1 MKRIVLSLL
10 LLFWA
15 CCIFFFSSQTGT
27 KSKKLT
33 VHSIDKIVS
42 VVQDS
47 ENIEKKFLMEKVI
60 TPIRKSAHFVEFFIL
75 GIVTCLLLREFLVTN
90 KTLFLSSSL
99 FCILYACIDEF
110 HQFFVPGRVFKVL
123 DIIIDSCGSLFG
135 IGLIAFIYNRHRKV
149 KSNH

>member
-27 KSKKLT
+27 KYKKLT

-47 ENIEKKFLMEKVI
+47 ENIEKNL
-60 TPIRKSAHFVEFFIL
+60 IR
-75 GIVTCLLLREFLVTN
+75 
-90 KTLFLSSSL
+90 
-99 FCILYACIDEF
+99 
-110 HQFFVPGRVFKVL
+110 
-123 DIIIDSCGSLFG
+123 
-135 IGLIAFIYNRHRKV
+135 
-149 KSNH
+149 